1 MLVNLSGK
9 AGSFSAGD
17 IIQEFFNR
25 LLEAI
30 IERKGAEFGDT
41 YIREVV
47 SRNLHHMGRIKK
59 DLREGAGLAA
69 RAGRHSEPH
78 TRPEVKTLLKQYQC
92 HELHSRRPGRSIDE
106 EDIDDFQQGW
116 DRLAKGKLKRWVA
129 DTIDSRCQAKGQR
142 TVAEADAM
150 GSDSEDEDDRVE
162 DGNVQPTFGSIHMVN
177 GEMLIETSDF
187 EETIN
192 TYISMLE
199 AEYEEA
205 PDSAEETDDE
215 AGNSEED
222 S

>member
-1 MLVNLSGK
+1 
-9 AGSFSAGD
+9 
-17 IIQEFFNR
+17 
-25 LLEAI
+25 
-30 IERKGAEFGDT
+30 
-41 YIREVV
+41 
-47 SRNLHHMGRIKK
+47 
-59 DLREGAGLAA
+59 
-69 RAGRHSEPH
+69 
-78 TRPEVKTLLKQYQC
+78 
-92 HELHSRRPGRSIDE
+92 
-106 EDIDDFQQGW
+106 
-116 DRLAKGKLKRWVA
+116 
-129 DTIDSRCQAKGQR
+129 
-142 TVAEADAM
+142 M
-150 GSDSEDEDDRVE
+150 GSDSEDEDDQVR